1 MANEEKNIEEQIAK
15 KKEEYAAVSE
25 DMKALVLEEIRLLNQ
40 KLELEKQ
47 INSQRKENLTN
58 LKETI
63 KNLSEERKETQDKKE
78 AAKLDLDIAK
88 KRLEYSKQYLDNLQK
103 EGKKENETDEQ
114 FKKRLEKAKQIVQ
127 TREEEVKKQKELNK
141 QLKIQ
146 EEKTEKLK
154 QLGEKILSNAKL
166 LTGVYGSQIADM
178 FTMNGLMSTFG
189 GMIDEVVKT
198 NESLAATTGKVGLMT
213 AETGMGLEQFGVGYK
228 EMGESF
234 NSLYTG
240 MADFSNLNK
249 AVQKDLAGNAAIM
262 ANLGVD
268 TATTAQNFNNLTK
281 SLKFA
286 SGEVTKINDKIAK
299 SAIGAGIA
307 PAKMAKEFATY
318 MPQLAAHGKKAVD
331 VFIDLQKQ
339 SKNLGIEVGTLLG
352 IVGDTF
358 DTFEGGAEA
367 AGRLNAIL
375 GGDYL
380 NSVEMLNATES
391 QRVEMLKRSFE
402 MSGKNFDSLDRFEK
416 KAIAASLGIKD
427 VNEASKLFGNTT
439 AEMRAEMSKQAASNE
454 QLEKA
459 QKASADTSRQLKL
472 AFNELLL
479 AAKPVADAIKTFSS
493 FIGSDDTLAKIT
505 KYTLAIVGISAAF
518 RGLYVIS
525 GLQALMSM
533 FGKTAVVAGGE
544 VAAGSA
550 EASTGVTMLGSA
562 ATMSAGQILALGAAI
577 TLIGL
582 GIGIVILSLAE
593 LVKSFSKLNGE
604 QVWGAV
610 TALGALGIAAYFLA
624 PSLLALIPALIG
636 VGGAGAVSAPGLLA
650 VGAAVALIGAG
661 IGAAAYGMAQLVS
674 SISDLT
680 SKAVNLSNLRAI
692 STVVGEITKSIMDMP
707 DTVEFNTKI
716 SNLKSVGQAIQIA
729 AEAAPFIAPAK
740 EFVVAAKDYYVAQ
753 KESKGVDNDALV
765 AAIRSSMSTTSGKTT
780 GFGSG
785 TPVVIKIDNATELRG
800 HILGGPAATH

>member
-1 MANEEKNIEEQIAK
+1 MATETERELEILKEIDALKQKMKTLNAQEAQLAAVEYKNLLDKLGLEKDISAKREEGIKAL
-15 KKEEYAAVSE
+15 KEEVT
-25 DMKALVLEEIRLLNQ
+25 Q
-40 KLELEKQ
+40 
-47 INSQRKENLTN
+47 
-58 LKETI
+58 
-63 KNLSEERKETQDKKE
+63 LSETRRLTQDKKE
-78 AAKLDLDIAK
+78 ATKLNLELAQ
-88 KRLEYSKQYLDNLQK
+88 KRLEIS
-103 EGKKENETDEQ
+103 KKELEE
-114 FKKRLEKAKQIVQ
+114 LEKQGIKDQKKIDDAKELVEK
-127 TREEEVKKQKELNK
+127 REKELKKQEEINK

-154 QLGEKILSNAKL
+154 ALGKEILSNAKL

-189 GMIDEVVKT
+189 SMIDEVVKT

-213 AETGMGLEQFGVGYK
+213 AETGMGLEQFGIGYK

-234 NSLYTG
+234 KSLYTE
-240 MADFSNLNK
+240 MADFSNLNETVK
-249 AVQKDLAGNAAIM
+249 KDLAGNAARM

-281 SLKFA
+281 SLKFG
-286 SGEVTKINDKIAK
+286 SSEVTKINDKIAR

-307 PAKMAKEFATY
+307 PAKMAKDFATY

-339 SKNLGIEVGTLLG
+339 SKNLGIEVGSLMN

-358 DTFEGGAEA
+358 DKFESGAEA
-367 AGRLNAIL
+367 AGRLNSIL

-391 QRVEMLKRSFE
+391 ERVEMLKRSFE
-402 MSGKNFDSLDRFEK
+402 MSGKNWDSLDRFEK

-459 QKASADTSRQLKL
+459 QKASADTSRQLTL

-493 FIGSDDTLAKIT
+493 WIGSDDTLAKIT
-505 KYTLAIVGISAAF
+505 KYALAIVGISAAF

-544 VAAGSA
+544 AAAGSA

-562 ATMSAGQILALGAAI
+562 AALSAGQILALGAAI
-577 TLIGL
+577 TLIGV

-593 LVKSFSKLNGE
+593 LVKSFSTLNGE
-604 QVWGAV
+604 QAWGAV
-610 TALGALGIAAYFLA
+610 AALGALGIAAYFLA

-636 VGGAGAVSAPGLLA
+636 VGGAGTISAPGLLA
-650 VGAAVALIGAG
+650 VGAAIALIGAG

-707 DTVEFNTKI
+707 DTVEFNAKI
-716 SNLKSVGQAIQIA
+716 GNLKSIGQTIQIA
-729 AEAAPFIAPAK
+729 AESAPFIAPAK
-740 EFVVAAKDYYVAQ
+740 EFIVAAKEYHIAQ

-765 AAIRSSMSTTSGKTT
+765 AAIRSSMSTTAGKTT
-780 GFGSG
+780 GFGAG
-785 TPVVIKIDNATELRG
+785 TQVVIKIDNATELRG

>member
-1 MANEEKNIEEQIAK
+1 MATEKELEIQQKLLDLQDKLNNARAEEQLAIQVSIDYQ
-15 KKEEYAAVSE
+15 KE
-25 DMKALVLEEIRLLNQ
+25 KL
-40 KLELEKQ
+40 KLELQ
-47 INSQRKENLTN
+47 TQDLRKESL
-58 LKETI
+58 
-63 KNLSEERKETQDKKE
+63 KNLQTSIRDLSEQRRLEQDSGK
-78 AAKLDLDIAK
+78 AAQLDLELAK
-88 KRLEYSKQYLDNLQK
+88 QRSEYSKKYLENLIASGEKDKQK
-103 EGKKENETDEQ
+103 
-114 FKKRLEKAKQIVQ
+114 LEKAKKTVEK
-127 TREEEVKKQKELNK
+127 REEE
-141 QLKIQ
+141 LKILEQQNEQLAEQ
-146 EEKTEKLK
+146 EEKYKKIKEHSKTLINNLFAIGGEYGK
-154 QLGEKILSNAKL
+154 QIQSL
-166 LTGVYGSQIADM
+166 
-178 FTMNGLMSTFG
+178 FTIDGIMSRYSS
-189 GMIDEVVKT
+189 MISEVMQT
-198 NESLAATTGKVGLMT
+198 NESLAATTGKVGSMT
-213 AETGMGLEQFGVGYK
+213 ADMGMGLEQFAVGYK
-228 EMGESF
+228 EMGQSF
-234 NSLYTG
+234 NSLYKE

-249 AVQKDLAGNAAIM
+249 TVQKDLAGNAAKM
-262 ANLGVD
+262 ENLGVD
-268 TATTAQNFNNLTK
+268 ASTTAQNFNNLTK
-281 SLKFA
+281 SLKFG
-286 SGEVTKINDKIAK
+286 SGEITKINDKIAK

-307 PAKMAKEFATY
+307 PAKMAKDFAIY

-339 SKNLGIEVGTLLG
+339 SKSLGIEVGDLLS
-352 IVGDTF
+352 IVGNTF

-367 AGRLNAIL
+367 AGKLNAIL

-391 QRVEMLKRSFE
+391 ERVEMLKRSFE

-427 VNEASKLFGNTT
+427 VNEANKLFGNTS
-439 AEMRAEMSKQAASNE
+439 AEMRAEMQKQAASNE
-454 QLEKA
+454 ELEKA
-459 QKASADTSRQLKL
+459 QKASANTMRQLELSMNKL
-472 AFNELLL
+472 LVAVSPVVDGLKKLISVMAEYPTATIIVTSFVAALFGLGKIIPILSSLKILL
-479 AAKPVADAIKTFSS
+479 
-493 FIGSDDTLAKIT
+493 G
-505 KYTLAIVGISAAF
+505 G
-518 RGLYVIS
+518 
-525 GLQALMSM
+525 
-533 FGKTAVVAGGE
+533 FGKTAVVAGAE
-544 VAAGSA
+544 VGAGAAEGSA
-550 EASTGVTMLGSA
+550 GVTMLGTA

-582 GIGIVILSLAE
+582 GIGIVVLSLAE
-593 LVKSFSKLNGE
+593 LVKSFSTLNGE

-610 TALGALGIAAYFLA
+610 AALGALAVAAYFLA

-729 AEAAPFIAPAK
+729 AESAPFIAPAK
-740 EFVVAAKDYYVAQ
+740 EFIVAAKEYHVAQ

-765 AAIRSSMSTTSGKTT
+765 AAIRSSMSTTGGKTT